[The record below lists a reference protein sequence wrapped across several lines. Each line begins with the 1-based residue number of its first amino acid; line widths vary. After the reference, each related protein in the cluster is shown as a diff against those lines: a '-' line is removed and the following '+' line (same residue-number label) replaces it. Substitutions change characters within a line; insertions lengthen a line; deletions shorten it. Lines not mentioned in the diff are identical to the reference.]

1 MAIKPT
7 TERHAVALEVSENA
21 GSIARSLVLDPAE
34 RRFQALG
41 SIASAIGLYWADGVC
56 VDEDDLISL
65 GDGLRTS
72 FQYIWTSWIAVE
84 CLIVP

>member
-1 MAIKPT
+1 M
-7 TERHAVALEVSENA
+7 RSLEASENA
-21 GSIARSLVLDPAE
+21 GSMALNPVPDPAE
-34 RRFQALG
+34 RRFQVLG

-65 GDGLRTS
+65 EDFRTR
-72 FQYIWTSWIAVE
+72 FQYIWTLWIAVE